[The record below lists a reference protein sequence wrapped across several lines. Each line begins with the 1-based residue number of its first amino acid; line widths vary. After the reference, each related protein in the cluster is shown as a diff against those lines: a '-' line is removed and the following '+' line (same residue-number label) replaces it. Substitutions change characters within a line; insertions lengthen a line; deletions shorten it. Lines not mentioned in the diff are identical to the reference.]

1 MNIAFC
7 DDDKVLLKITFE
19 NVKKL
24 IDKYNQYN
32 FSFQYFMYNNAV
44 DFLQDYKNKIF
55 DVVFLDIEMPE
66 ISGLSIGDQIY
77 SLNNDV
83 FIFYV
88 TSYDIYETESIK
100 HRVYRFIKKDN
111 TKALEDG
118 IKHLFSDLVNLHSR
132 YSFTFKNSTYNLST
146 NSIFYCESI
155 RNKVIIHTDKKS
167 YEQII
172 SIKKIL
178 DELPRNF
185 CRCHSSF
192 IVNARKIEQLND
204 KSLILSNNVEIPLG
218 RKYKMD
224 VLWHMGSV
232 Y

>member
-7 DDDKVLLKITFE
+7 DDDKFLSKFICE

-32 FSFQYFMYNNAV
+32 FSFQYFIYNDATE
-44 DFLQDYKNKIF
+44 FLQDYKNKMF
-55 DVVFLDIEMPE
+55 DIVFLDIEMPK
-66 ISGLSIGDQIY
+66 ISGLSIGDQIF
-77 SLNNDV
+77 SINNDV

-88 TSYDIYETESIK
+88 TCYDIYETESIK
-100 HRVYRFIKKDN
+100 HRVYRFVKKDN
-111 TKALEDG
+111 ITELESG
-118 IKHLFSDLVNLHSR
+118 IKHLFNDLVSLHSR
-132 YSFTFKNSTYNLST
+132 YIFTFKNSAYNLST

-155 RNKVIIHTDKKS
+155 RNKVIIHTDNKS

-192 IVNARKIEQLND
+192 IVNARKIEQVND
-204 KSLILSNNVEIPLG
+204 KNLVLSNNVEISLG

-224 VLWHMGSV
+224 VLWHMGSI